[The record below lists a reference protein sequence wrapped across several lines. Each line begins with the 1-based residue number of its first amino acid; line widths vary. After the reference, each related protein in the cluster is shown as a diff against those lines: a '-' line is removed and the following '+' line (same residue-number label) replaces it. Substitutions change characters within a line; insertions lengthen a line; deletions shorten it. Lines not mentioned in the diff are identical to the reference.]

1 MAEIQNNISDGFMY
15 ISDIIHH
22 LGVNTSEKS
31 RLQQLACLD
40 FVRYLNCKSKYPEK
54 IQSIQELLLI
64 PENRI
69 LEALSEF
76 IISDKE
82 IETIR
87 NSVGLIQQLFLDNLP
102 PETMNFNFLKQ
113 YSQIY

>member
-1 MAEIQNNISDGFMY
+1 MY
-15 ISDIIHH
+15 ISDMIRH
-22 LGVNTSEKS
+22 LGINTSEKS
-31 RLQQLACLD
+31 HLQQLACLD

-82 IETIR
+82 IENIN
-87 NSVGLIQQLFLDNLP
+87 NSIGSIQKLFFVALG
-102 PETMNFNFLKQ
+102 PETPEYQYLIEFIPNLKK
-113 YSQIY
+113 YGPF